1 MRLGYGLSLEQTQ
14 KLIMTPELRQAITIL
29 QLSALELTTYVDEQ
43 MLENP
48 LLEVTEE
55 SSENK
60 EEREADVT
68 PISDEVQPEQKGEF
82 DWQEY
87 FQDRDDRPILR
98 PEHADYVEKQRVDP
112 FITAAPTL
120 QEHLLEQLHVQPL
133 TNALSLCEYVVG
145 NLDDNGYLT
154 ISIEEI
160 AKEQKVTI
168 DKAEEA
174 LSIIQGLDPLGI
186 GARSLEECLRL
197 QLPLIPD
204 CPLELSEF
212 LKQLENLA
220 AGRLQKIAQ
229 TLKLSLNRIQELG
242 DLVRNSLDP
251 KPGRRFSGSDEVR
264 YIIPDVVIEEIG
276 GEYIILV
283 NDTTVPRL
291 RINDA
296 YRKILSQEE
305 GTETRKFVEQK
316 LNSAAWLIRSI
327 EQRRRT
333 LYKVARAIV
342 RWQTPF
348 LRQGIAYLKPLT
360 LRDIA
365 DDVGVHESTVS
376 RATSNK
382 YVQTPRG
389 VFQFKFFFAN
399 GLGQEEGITTAG
411 VKQVLRDIIASEDS
425 KNPYSDQKLTLL
437 LKEQGMEIS
446 RRTIAKYR
454 DELRIPA
461 TTVRKRY

>member
-1 MRLGYGLSLEQTQ
+1 MRLSYGLSLEQTQ

-29 QLSALELTTYVDEQ
+29 QLSALELTTYVDQ
-43 MLENP
+43 QILENP

-55 SSENK
+55 SPASK
-60 EEREADVT
+60 EETET
-68 PISDEVQPEQKGEF
+68 PHVPDESYPEQKWEF

-87 FQDRDDRPILR
+87 FQDRDERPFLR
-98 PEHADYVEKQRVDP
+98 QEHSDYVMKQQSEP
-112 FITAAPTL
+112 FITSAPTL

-133 TNALSLCEYVVG
+133 KIALALCEYIVG

-154 ISIEEI
+154 ISIEDI
-160 AKEQKVTI
+160 AKDQGVTA

-174 LSIIQGLDPLGI
+174 LTLIQGLDPLGV

-197 QLPLIPD
+197 QLPLIQD
-204 CPLELSEF
+204 CPAEMDQF
-212 LKQLENLA
+212 LGQLENLA

-229 TLKLSLNRIQELG
+229 TLKVPISRIQELA
-242 DLVRNSLDP
+242 DLVRSNLDP
-251 KPGRRFSGSDEVR
+251 KPGRRFSGPDEVR
-264 YIIPDVVIEEIG
+264 LIIPDVVVEEIE

-291 RINDA
+291 GINDA
-296 YRKILSQEE
+296 YRKALSQEQ

-327 EQRRRT
+327 EQRRMT
-333 LYKVARAIV
+333 LYKVTKEIV
-342 RWQTPF
+342 RQQTSF
-348 LRQGIAYLKPLT
+348 LRYGISYLKPLT

-365 DDVGVHESTVS
+365 EQVGVHESTVS

-382 YVQTPRG
+382 YIQTPRG
-389 VFQFKFFFAN
+389 VFQLKFFFAN
-399 GLGQEEGITTAG
+399 GLGKEQGVTTESI
-411 VKQVLRDIIASEDS
+411 KQVLREIIAHEDPKS
-425 KNPYSDQKLTLL
+425 PYSDQKISVL
-437 LKEQGMEIS
+437 LKEKGIEIS
-446 RRTIAKYR
+446 RRTVAKYR
-454 DELRIPA
+454 DEMRIPT